1 MQQSELKKVIE
12 VLSKEKGLS
21 KEIVIEALLEG
32 IKTAAK
38 KKFGNKVDIEVRY
51 DEDAG
56 NIEIYKLKE
65 VVAEVEDPESQISL
79 EEARKMAPDVGIGDI
94 IGEKIELKE
103 LGRIAAQIV
112 KQLFS
117 QKLRLAEKQLI
128 YEEYKHKLG
137 DIVSGYV
144 HRFDKRGVILS
155 LGRAEALLPEEEQVP
170 GEKYIRSHRIKAL
183 VIEVYRQQEPQIV
196 VSRSHPAFVKKL
208 FEKEVPEIQEGI
220 VKIMGVAREPGS
232 RTKIAVMST
241 NPNVDPVGACIGVR
255 GSRISVI
262 LEEINLTTRDK
273 RDYREK
279 IDVVLWDEDPAKF
292 VYNALAPA
300 ECSKVIVDE
309 DNKTLE
315 VVVPDDQLSL
325 AIGKKGENVKL
336 ASKLVGWRI
345 DILSETQYLRRQEPE
360 FMKLLEVTG
369 LSDEVAG
376 YLYEAGIKDLKTLA
390 ETPPEKVAEL
400 TKLEPEKVN
409 EILEKVKKA
418 LEEEKS

>member
-1 MQQSELKKVIE
+1 MHQSELKKVIE
-12 VLSKEKGLS
+12 TLSKEKGLS
-21 KEIVIEALLEG
+21 KEIVVEALVEG

-38 KKFGNKVDIEVRY
+38 KKFGNKAKIDVRF
-51 DEDAG
+51 DEEHG
-56 NIEIYKLKE
+56 NIEIYRLKE
-65 VVAEVEDPESQISL
+65 VVDKVENPETEISID
-79 EEARKMAPDVGIGDI
+79 EASKMAPDVKIGDI
-94 IGEKIELKE
+94 IGEKIELQD

-117 QKLRLAEKQLI
+117 QRLRLAEKQLI

-144 HRFDKRGVILS
+144 HRFDKRGVILAV
-155 LGRAEALLPEEEQVP
+155 GRAEALLPEEEQVP
-170 GEKYIRSHRIKAL
+170 GEKYIRGHRLKAL

-220 VKIMGVAREPGS
+220 VQIKAIAREPGS
-232 RTKIAVMST
+232 RTKIAVTSN
-241 NPNVDPVGACIGVR
+241 NPNIDPVGACIGVR

-262 LEEINLTTRDK
+262 LEELNLTTRGD
-273 RDYREK
+273 RREFREK
-279 IDVVLWDEDPAKF
+279 IDVVLWDPDPAKF

-300 ECSKVIVDE
+300 ECSRVIVDE
-309 DNKTLE
+309 ANKTLE

-325 AIGKKGENVKL
+325 AIGRKGENVRL

-360 FMKLLEVTG
+360 FLKLLKVTG
-369 LSDEVAG
+369 LSDEIAG
-376 YLYEAGIKDLKTLA
+376 YLYEAGIKDLKTLV
-390 ETPPEKVAEL
+390 ETSPEKIAEL
-400 TKLEPEKVN
+400 TKLSLDEVQQIIEKAKK
-409 EILEKVKKA
+409 EISA
-418 LEEEKS
+418 

>member
-12 VLSKEKGLS
+12 TLSKEKGLS
-21 KEIVIEALLEG
+21 KEIVVEALMEG

-38 KKFGNKVDIEVRY
+38 KKFGNKAKIDVRF
-51 DEDAG
+51 DEEHG
-56 NIEIYKLKE
+56 LEIYRLKE
-65 VVAEVEDPESQISL
+65 VVDKVENPETEISID
-79 EEARKMAPDVGIGDI
+79 EASKMAPDVKIGDI
-94 IGEKIELKE
+94 IGERIELQDM
-103 LGRIAAQIV
+103 GRIAAQIV

-117 QKLRLAEKQLI
+117 QRLRLAEKQLI

-144 HRFDKRGVILS
+144 HRFDKRGVILAV
-155 LGRAEALLPEEEQVP
+155 GRAEALLPEEEQVP
-170 GEKYIRSHRIKAL
+170 GEKYIRGHRLKAL

-220 VKIMGVAREPGS
+220 VQIKAIAREPGS
-232 RTKIAVMST
+232 RTKIAVASN
-241 NPNVDPVGACIGVR
+241 NPNIDPVGACIGVR

-262 LEEINLTTRDK
+262 LEELNLATRGD
-273 RDYREK
+273 RREFREK
-279 IDVVLWDEDPAKF
+279 IDVVLWDPDPAKF

-309 DNKTLE
+309 TNKTLE

-325 AIGKKGENVKL
+325 AIGRKGENVRL

-360 FMKLLEVTG
+360 FLRLLKVTG
-369 LSDEVAG
+369 LSDEIAG
-376 YLYEAGIKDLKTLA
+376 YLYEAEIKDLKTLV
-390 ETPPEKVAEL
+390 ETPPEKIAEL
-400 TKLEPEKVN
+400 TKLSLEEVQ
-409 EILEKVKKA
+409 EILEKAKKEISA
-418 LEEEKS
+418 